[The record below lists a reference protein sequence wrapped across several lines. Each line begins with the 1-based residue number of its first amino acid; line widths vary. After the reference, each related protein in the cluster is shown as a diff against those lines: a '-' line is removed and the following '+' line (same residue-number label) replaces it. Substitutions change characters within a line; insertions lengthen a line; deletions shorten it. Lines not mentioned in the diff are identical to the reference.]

1 MRYDVHIGSY
11 LQVTALVYCSS
22 WSTVQLM
29 SLRMIICWLSLLPEL
44 IEPRSVRNVD
54 GKLCRNLVPVRPG
67 ACPSLRSGN
76 GPISMALCDFECLLR
91 CAEALMAVEREALL
105 DLLLHPIFDN
115 TFPAREAWPVLS
127 SEIVVPVML
136 SPRRNG
142 RILGIVAEVMDQYSS
157 S

>member
-1 MRYDVHIGSY
+1 
-11 LQVTALVYCSS
+11 
-22 WSTVQLM
+22 
-29 SLRMIICWLSLLPEL
+29 
-44 IEPRSVRNVD
+44 
-54 GKLCRNLVPVRPG
+54 
-67 ACPSLRSGN
+67 
-76 GPISMALCDFECLLR
+76 MALCDFECLLR
-91 CAEALMAVEREALL
+91 CAEALMAVEREVLL

-136 SPRRNG
+136 SPPRNG